1 MTAEIQPKPT
11 MRFFTSQPFKFKDK
25 EGRTAVDLEMAK
37 IIELYGCTPKIIKV
51 EKVRGKTSTIVIH
64 LGFDIK
70 LLEAVEKKRAKAG
83 KNDDIQRPE
92 RQQNR

>member
-1 MTAEIQPKPT
+1 MTASTQPEPT
-11 MRFFTSQPFKFKDK
+11 MRFFTSKPFKFKDK

-37 IIELYGCTPKIIKV
+37 IIDLYGCTPKIIKI
-51 EKVRGKTSTIVIH
+51 EKVKGKTSTVVIH

-70 LLEAVEKKRAKAG
+70 LLEAVEKKRAKVN
-83 KNDDIQRPE
+83 KNADIQRPE